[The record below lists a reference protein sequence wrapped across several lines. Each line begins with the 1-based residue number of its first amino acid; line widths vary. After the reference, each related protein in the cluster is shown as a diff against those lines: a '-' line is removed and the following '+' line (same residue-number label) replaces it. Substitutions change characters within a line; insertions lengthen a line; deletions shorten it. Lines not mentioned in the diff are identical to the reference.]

1 MTRALGRVIM
11 VPLAFI
17 LAALTTLFVI
27 LSLGQERIVQA
38 MTGRGPD
45 EATIGAAFD
54 LLGLALALISIQ
66 TLLPALLLVIVGEVA
81 RIRGAMYYV
90 IGGGVALALVPLL
103 TRLGDP
109 SAVLGLAPAVWQVL
123 ATAGFAGGFVYWLL
137 AGRNA

>member
-1 MTRALGRVIM
+1 MARALGRIIM
-11 VPLAFI
+11 VPLGFI

-27 LSLGQERIVQA
+27 LSLGQERVVQA

-54 LLGLALALISIQ
+54 LLGLALAIFSVQ

-90 IGGGVALALVPLL
+90 IGGGVALALMPLL
-103 TRLGDP
+103 ARFGQWST
-109 SAVLGLAPAVWQVL
+109 VLGVAPAVWQVL